1 MKRMDEALEAAYE
14 AHIMSLY
21 EVLTQSLL
29 TANGNEAEIGAA
41 QERFK
46 HGLGFAAEVRARARM
61 AAGL

>member
-1 MKRMDEALEAAYE
+1 MKRLEEAIDAAYD

-29 TANGNEAEIGAA
+29 AAKGSEAEIGAA

-46 HGLGFAAEVRARARM
+46 HGLAFAAEVRARARA